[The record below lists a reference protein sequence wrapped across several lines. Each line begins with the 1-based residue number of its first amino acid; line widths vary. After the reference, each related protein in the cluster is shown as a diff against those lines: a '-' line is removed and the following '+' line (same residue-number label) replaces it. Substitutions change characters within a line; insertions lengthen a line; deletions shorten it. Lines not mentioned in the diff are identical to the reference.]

1 MGAKKNWFGQLKHVA
16 KQERR
21 VLLTSGAVTVL
32 TFIIRLFGLL
42 QSAELAAF
50 DQLFRLR
57 PPEAVD
63 ERILIVGIDEEDIEN
78 ADAWPIPDQD
88 MAELLQKLHSY
99 QPSAIGLDVYRDL
112 AVEPGHELLQET
124 MTGIPNLIGIEKI
137 EDLTETGVAAP
148 EILQSKNMVGFNNVV
163 LDSDGKVRRHLL
175 YWHVGD
181 EPRTSFALRLA
192 LIHLEK
198 QGINPQPSKVN
209 PDYLQLGQ
217 GVFYPVKR
225 NSGSYV
231 WLDQR
236 GYQVL
241 ANFRDPHKFNRVK
254 MRDVL
259 NGRVDVK
266 QVQDKIVLVGVTAP
280 SVKDIFFTPYSSHLW
295 GASEPIYGVEL
306 QANVV
311 SQILSSALD
320 GRPMIMVWADIWELI
335 CIFAWSIMG
344 AIIVS
349 RLRSPHRILQCF
361 LLTGAI
367 LGGITYLAFLL
378 GWWLPLLP
386 SVLGLGGSAIV
397 ITAQIA
403 HQQGELKRSKEFLRT
418 IIDNIPDPVF
428 VKDQQ
433 HRWMI
438 INQAFCQFS
447 GYGKYELLGKSELD
461 VFPLDEAKVL
471 RAQDE
476 SVFEHNQS
484 QEDEATFTDAYN
496 NTHRIAT
503 KRSLH
508 QDGAGNVFLVGVIR
522 DITERKHMEDQLRQL
537 ALDLSRDNTQLK
549 RSATQLKHD
558 AYHDELTGLGN
569 RKLFLE
575 SLEQS
580 LEWGEIN
587 GQFVGLLFV
596 DLDGFKEVN
605 DSLGHDLG
613 DHLLK
618 IIAKR
623 MVNELRSSDI
633 VSRLGGDEFTVILP
647 GIKKLEYSSIVAEK
661 LIKTIS
667 QVVSLGEKQANVT
680 ASIGI
685 SVYPNDGDN
694 MDDLI
699 RKADRAMYQAKE
711 MGRNQYKFFK
721 S

>member
-1 MGAKKNWFGQLKHVA
+1 MGAKKTWFGQLKHLA

-21 VLLTSGAVTVL
+21 VLFTSGAVTGL
-32 TFIIRLFGLL
+32 IFLIRLLGLL

-78 ADAWPIPDQD
+78 ADAWPIPDQY
-88 MAELLQKLHSY
+88 MAQLLQKLHSY

-124 MTGIPNLIGIEKI
+124 MASIPNLIGIEKI
-137 EDLTETGVAAP
+137 EDLTQTGVAAP
-148 EILQSKNMVGFNNVV
+148 EVLQSKNMVGFNNVV
-163 LDSDGKVRRHLL
+163 LDSDSKVRRHLL

-181 EPRTSFALRLA
+181 EPRTSLALRLA

-198 QGINPQPSKVN
+198 QGINPQPSQVN
-209 PDYLQLGQ
+209 SDYLQLGQ

-225 NSGSYV
+225 HSGSYV

-280 SVKDIFFTPYSSHLW
+280 SVKDIFFTPYSSQLW

-311 SQILSSALD
+311 SQILGAALD
-320 GRPMIMVWADIWELI
+320 GRPMILVWPEVWELI
-335 CIFAWSIMG
+335 WIFAWSMVG

-349 RLRSPHRILQCF
+349 RLRSPYRILLCF
-361 LLTGAI
+361 LLTGTI
-367 LGGITYLAFLL
+367 LSGITYLAFLF

-403 HQQGELKRSKEFLRT
+403 NQQGELKRSKEFLRT

-433 HRWMI
+433 HRWVI

-476 SVFEHNQS
+476 SVFERHQS

-496 NTHRIAT
+496 NTHRVAT

-575 SLEQS
+575 SLAQS

-618 IIAKR
+618 IVAKR

-647 GIKKLEYSSIVAEK
+647 GIKKLEYSAIVADK

-699 RKADRAMYQAKE
+699 RKADQAMYQAKE
-711 MGRNQYKFFK
+711 MGRNQYKFFN